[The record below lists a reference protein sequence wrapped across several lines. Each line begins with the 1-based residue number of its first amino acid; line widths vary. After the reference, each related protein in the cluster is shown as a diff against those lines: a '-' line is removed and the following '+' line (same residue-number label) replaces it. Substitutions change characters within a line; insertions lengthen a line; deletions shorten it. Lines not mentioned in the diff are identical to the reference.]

1 MWTKHYRVMRSE
13 LAKCEKARSELEK
26 MHPPHTVQPEQDG
39 QLQDY
44 IQKSD
49 SLYEWRLL
57 ILTEYWM
64 IEADRLGVPLPDRD
78 DRTFWGRVE
87 FDSDPR
93 EPRYLTDAGIRIVRA
108 DIREERR
115 QRREPVTFWSSI
127 MIGVV
132 GALTGLASVIPN
144 WWAD

>member
-49 SLYEWRLL
+49 SLYE
-57 ILTEYWM
+57 
-64 IEADRLGVPLPDRD
+64 
-78 DRTFWGRVE
+78 
-87 FDSDPR
+87 
-93 EPRYLTDAGIRIVRA
+93 
-108 DIREERR
+108 
-115 QRREPVTFWSSI
+115 
-127 MIGVV
+127 
-132 GALTGLASVIPN
+132 
-144 WWAD
+144 

>member
-57 ILTEYWM
+57 IPWVLAYNSPAFRCSSHRFALNAVGT
-64 IEADRLGVPLPDRD
+64 DPLGTVGQHL
-78 DRTFWGRVE
+78 
-87 FDSDPR
+87 
-93 EPRYLTDAGIRIVRA
+93 AG
-108 DIREERR
+108 
-115 QRREPVTFWSSI
+115 
-127 MIGVV
+127 
-132 GALTGLASVIPN
+132 
-144 WWAD
+144 